1 MGKYEKKK
9 KSRKGPWIALVL
21 VLLFTA
27 AVLGVPKLLKAMERE
42 NDDPSYATTPD
53 TGVVQE
59 SETTNLIEM
68 GEQGTAAATEN
79 AATVTVPTEAAS
91 PAVSF
96 PFMVADG
103 KLEIESAFQYDGL
116 NPDCENQEGYNIAAI
131 TVKNL
136 SETYLTHADITM
148 TTSTGDVLR
157 FVVTDVPAGKMAM
170 AFAVDNASVE
180 SDTAYSDVVC
190 EAAFDA
196 DASMN
201 EDKITVAVEGIQ
213 VILANNTDEQI
224 DEIVVYCRSTL
235 GDQYFGGIT
244 YMYTVNNLPA
254 GGTAEVMALDC
265 ILGLAEVVRIVI
277 NEP

>member
-1 MGKYEKKK
+1 MD
-9 KSRKGPWIALVL
+9 
-21 VLLFTA
+21 
-27 AVLGVPKLLKAMERE
+27 RE
-42 NDDPSYATTPD
+42 NDDPADATSLD

-59 SETTNLIEM
+59 SETTPSAETD
-68 GEQGTAAATEN
+68 EQGITAATEDT
-79 AATVTVPTEAAS
+79 APEADATERVS
-91 PAVSF
+91 SAVSF
-96 PFMVADG
+96 PVMVSDG
-103 KLEIESAFQYDGL
+103 KLEIESVFQFDGL
-116 NPDCENQEGYNIAAI
+116 NPDCANQEGYNIAAI

-136 SETYLTHADITM
+136 SETYLAHADISI
-148 TTSTGDVLR
+148 TTSTGDVLQ
-157 FVVTDVPAGKMAM
+157 FVVTDVPAGKMTM
-170 AFAVDNASVE
+170 AFAIDNASVE

-213 VILANNTDEQI
+213 VVLANNTDEQI

-254 GGTAEVMALDC
+254 NGTAEVMALDC
-265 ILGLAEVVRIVI
+265 ILGLADVVRIVI